1 MRYELAVFDFDG
13 TLADTFPWAV
23 GLYEDLSERFDIP
36 RVDASDYERIRGLSV
51 REMMSEFNIAPR
63 RLPSIGAFVKKEMAR
78 NLDKLTL
85 FEGIRDALRDLSE
98 NGVRLAVVSSNDE
111 PTIRAVL
118 GRQTADRFDHYEC
131 GVSVFGK
138 ARKLRRTL
146 RKTKVPAPAAIYIG
160 DEIRDL
166 EAAVEAGIDFGAVT
180 WGYNTRGSLIA
191 RSPTLIFDHASELA
205 QKLINQKG

>member
-1 MRYELAVFDFDG
+1 MAYDLAMFDFDG

-23 GLYEDLSERFDIP
+23 SLYEELSEQFDLP
-36 RVDASDYERIRGLSV
+36 RVDPSDYERIRGLSV
-51 REMMSEFNIAPR
+51 REMMFEFDISPR
-63 RLPSIGAFVKKEMAR
+63 RLPAIGTFVKREMRR

-85 FEGIRDALRDLSE
+85 FAGVREALRELSGH
-98 NGVRLAVVSSNDE
+98 GVRLAVVSSNDE

-118 GRQTADRFDHYEC
+118 GPHTAASFDHYEC

-146 RKTKVPAPAAIYIG
+146 RKTHTPAPTAIYIG

-166 EAAVEAGIDFGAVT
+166 EAAYEAGLDFGAVT
-180 WGYNTRGSLIA
+180 WGYNTRDSLAA
-191 RSPTLIFDHASELA
+191 RSPTLLFDSPAEFA
-205 QKLINQKG
+205 RKLTNHTP